1 MCPPAPGDRRRE
13 HAWAV
18 AGTPGNSRPSAARSG
33 TAGAE
38 SFRAASG
45 AERQTP
51 TRRSPGPTNAP
62 LRSAQSPWARLRPAL
77 ASRPPLPTLPSGRG
91 SGPGSGPCGGGSRP
105 REAAVRPFPPVALPS
120 PLGRSRHCTPGLP
133 ISSPRLPP
141 TPGERA
147 GPLLPATQR
156 RVCVNPR
163 PLPAGRSCR
172 PHAESVPPPPPP
184 GRCAPFRS
192 RQPRRG
198 LSRLSGAALRT
209 GSRGEEGGRPPAAL
223 PRSELHPLAALPP
236 SPGTVRHRGDTR
248 RLIGRGSRAE
258 LRRATPCLGQPSA
271 AVCFVIKS
279 IKLLLSSETEAG
291 GGGGSRSESAA
302 TPLAPSQQSE
312 ELLLLEESFPGRR
325 KPPPVRERFRFF
337 IAFRAA
343 LLRFALHCAVLLQ
356 PAHWEDPCWLSGD
369 SHQSLMRGSS

>member
-172 PHAESVPPPPPP
+172 PHAESVLPPPPP

-198 LSRLSGAALRT
+198 LSRLSGAALRA
-209 GSRGEEGGRPPAAL
+209 GSRGEEGGHPPAAL

-291 GGGGSRSESAA
+291 GGGVTQRKRGHSFGTVSAK
-302 TPLAPSQQSE
+302 
-312 ELLLLEESFPGRR
+312 RR
-325 KPPPVRERFRFF
+325 APPVGGKLSWPTETPPCTRAISVFYCISCCVASLCVTLRCF
-337 IAFRAA
+337 IAARPLGRSLLA
-343 LLRFALHCAVLLQ
+343 L
-356 PAHWEDPCWLSGD
+356 
-369 SHQSLMRGSS
+369 RGFTSVFNAG